1 MRSGRVLL
9 IPAGLVVAAILAFL
23 LQDVIRQ
30 VVVTPLAYLW
40 WVLNLTFSAIP
51 QLILWIILV
60 AVLILIVISSL
71 VSWISIGRKPAEPA
85 RPAQGN
91 VEILAGWVSKAG
103 EGNYYK
109 WMIANRLGKLWN
121 ELSGRFGKGDKLAT
135 PGEANAAGQP
145 APEALLRYLKAGMQ
159 ESFVD
164 YPLPRRPFMRKE
176 TTPFDIDV
184 EEAVEFLESQMEERS
199 GRKHS

>member
-1 MRSGRVLL
+1 MKSGRKLL
-9 IPAGLVVAAILAFL
+9 LPAGLVVAAILAFF

-40 WVLNLTFSAIP
+40 WVLSLTFSAIP

-103 EGNYYK
+103 QGNYYK
-109 WMIANRLGKLWN
+109 WMIANRLGKLWR
-121 ELSGRFGKGDKLAT
+121 EMSGGLENGSKPAN
-135 PGEANAAGQP
+135 PGETKSAGEH
-145 APEALLRYLKAGMQ
+145 APEALQRYLKAGVE

-164 YPLPRRPFMRKE
+164 YPLPRRPFMHKE
-176 TTPFDIDV
+176 VTPFDIDV
-184 EEAVEFLESQMEERS
+184 EEAVEFLEFQMEARS
-199 GRKHS
+199 GKRHS

>member
-1 MRSGRVLL
+1 MLL

-60 AVLILIVISSL
+60 AVLILIIISNL
-71 VSWISIGRKPAEPA
+71 VSWISIGRKPAEPV

-103 EGNYYK
+103 QGNYYK
-109 WMIANRLGKLWN
+109 WMIANRLGKLWS
-121 ELSGRFGKGDKLAT
+121 ELSGRFGKGDKLAV
-135 PGEANAAGQP
+135 PGEANAAGQQ
-145 APEALLRYLKAGMQ
+145 APEALQRYLKAGMQ

-184 EEAVEFLESQMEERS
+184 EEAVEFLESQMEERG

>member
-1 MRSGRVLL
+1 VLL

>member
-1 MRSGRVLL
+1 MLL

-121 ELSGRFGKGDKLAT
+121 ELSGRFGKGDMLAT

>member
-1 MRSGRVLL
+1 MLL

>member
-1 MRSGRVLL
+1 MLL
-9 IPAGLVVAAILAFL
+9 IPAGLVVSAILAFL

-40 WVLNLTFSAIP
+40 WVLQLTFSAIP

-71 VSWISIGRKPAEPA
+71 VSWISIGRKPAEPV

-103 EGNYYK
+103 QGNYYK
-109 WMIANRLGKLWN
+109 WMIANRLGRLWS
-121 ELSGRFGKGDKLAT
+121 ELSGRFGKGDKLAA
-135 PGEANAAGQP
+135 PGEANAAGQH
-145 APEALLRYLKAGMQ
+145 APEALQRYLKAGMQ

-164 YPLPRRPFMRKE
+164 YPLPRRPFIRKE